1 MRKVMLLILA
11 LLTVAGAIGTSI
23 PAAEAVG
30 GGGGTPNCHWTC
42 TCTGA
47 AVCQCAPGTTG
58 FCSDPP
64 IGCAQIITC

>member
-1 MRKVMLLILA
+1 MRKAMLLILA

-30 GGGGTPNCHWTC
+30 GGGSSVCNWTC

-47 AVCQCAPGTTG
+47 AVCKCPAGTTG
-58 FCSDPP
+58 FCSYPP
-64 IGCAQIITC
+64 IGCPQIITC